1 MVICD
6 SELLKDKLE
15 IYRQLANQKTK
26 NWKQKGIVDDKV
38 EEYSFYLFQVREKNL
53 KNKLL

>member
-26 NWKQKGIVDDKV
+26 NWKQKGIADDKV